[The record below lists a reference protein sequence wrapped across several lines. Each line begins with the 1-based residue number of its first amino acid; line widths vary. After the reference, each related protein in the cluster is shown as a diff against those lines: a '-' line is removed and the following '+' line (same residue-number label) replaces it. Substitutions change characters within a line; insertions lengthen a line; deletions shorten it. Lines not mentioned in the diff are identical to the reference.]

1 MHQLLNEDLV
11 LYVLCKYLWI
21 WPVTGMLD
29 SSDVIIIESGEGGGQ
44 MFTTELLALAV
55 AK

>member
-1 MHQLLNEDLV
+1 MTTASHGFWELLDADKLR
-11 LYVLCKYLWI
+11 I

-44 MFTTELLALAV
+44 MFTTVLLALAV